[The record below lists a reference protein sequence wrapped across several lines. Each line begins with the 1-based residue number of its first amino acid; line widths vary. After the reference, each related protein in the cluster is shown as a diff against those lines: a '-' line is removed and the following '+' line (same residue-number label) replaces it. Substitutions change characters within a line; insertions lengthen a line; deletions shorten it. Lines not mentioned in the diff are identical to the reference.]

1 MKTILFTGARSGIIN
16 KVADHIIGL
25 DYFVYITVHT
35 TKELEILSEKYEN
48 MDNVKCMKIDV
59 TNKTDKDKLKE
70 LDVDILV
77 SNAATG
83 ASGSVCE
90 IDMNKVRRNFEINVF
105 SNFEIVQIVLKKM
118 IEKGHGRIIMMGSLA
133 GTLPLPF
140 GGSYSATKAS
150 ISRLTEALNLELK
163 LLEAKI
169 DVCLIEP
176 GLYKTGF
183 NKLLF
188 DQKYDDMDVNSYFDK
203 QIELIR
209 KSENIFLKLFER
221 KKLDSIVNKI
231 IKAIVNKKVHFI
243 YSAPFSQKLASR
255 LYCIFR

>member
-1 MKTILFTGARSGIIN
+1 MKKILFTGARSGIIN
-16 KVADHIIGL
+16 KVVDYIINL

-35 TKELEILSEKYEN
+35 ERELEALYEKYKYK
-48 MDNVKCMKIDV
+48 DNVKCMKIDV
-59 TNKTDKDKLKE
+59 TKKEDKEKIKD
-70 LDVDILV
+70 LDIDILV

-83 ASGSVCE
+83 ASGSIAE
-90 IDMNKVRRNFEINVF
+90 IDMNKVRKNFEINVF
-105 SNFEIVQIVLKKM
+105 SNFEIVQTVLKKM
-118 IEKGHGRIIMMGSLA
+118 IKKGYGRIIMMGSLA
-133 GTLPLPF
+133 GVLPLPF

-150 ISRLTEALNLELK
+150 ISRLTEALYLETK

-176 GLYKTGF
+176 GLYRTGF

-188 DQKYDDMDVNSYFDK
+188 DQKYDDMDVSTYFDK

-209 KSENIFLKLFER
+209 KSENLFLKLFER

-231 IKAIVNKKVHFI
+231 IKSIVNKKVHFI
-243 YSAPFSQKLASR
+243 YSAPFSQKLVSR
-255 LYCIFR
+255 IYCLFR